1 MEDKYYINEAIKI
14 LKEGAILTTN
24 NNNHFIYKN
33 EKFYHYFNGSLIKLD
48 LNNFIEIYKKEVF
61 YLYEENGT
69 FIDDSKDEDY
79 YRYYKK

>member
-1 MEDKYYINEAIKI
+1 MEDKYYINEAIKM

-33 EKFYHYFNGSLIKLD
+33 EKFYHYFNDSLIKLD

-61 YLYEENGT
+61 YLYEENGI